1 MPIPCFLADSLP
13 AEHRV
18 LCREY
23 AAVQERCTR
32 LIAQQQAHI
41 ECLQGEVVRLRAAVI
56 VRDTALAI
64 ARSPALQGA
73 DPSAQQPRVRAR
85 RGRALPL
92 QWLLQW
98 ARPLA

>member
-1 MPIPCFLADSLP
+1 MSPPCFFADSLP

-23 AAVQERCTR
+23 AAVQERCSQ
-32 LIAQQQAHI
+32 LIARQQAHI
-41 ECLQGEVVRLRAAVI
+41 ERLQSEVIRLRAAVI

-64 ARSPALQGA
+64 ERTPAQGTDA
-73 DPSAQQPRVRAR
+73 PAPSGVRER
-85 RGRALPL
+85 RRRLVPL